1 MEYAKDMVLDL
12 KNGQEEKVDN
22 EWRNAK
28 KKFALKGMLSKIGN
42 HKIIASVLA
51 VKYAFSN
58 SDSLGTILIP
68 LPPPPEEAFIIIG
81 YPIFLLL
88 F

>member
-28 KKFALKGMLSKIGN
+28 KKFALKGMFSKIGD
-42 HKIIASVLA
+42 HKIMVSVLA
-51 VKYAFSN
+51 VTLGFMVIDMILIS
-58 SDSLGTILIP
+58 SFVSVLGTL
-68 LPPPPEEAFIIIG
+68 
-81 YPIFLLL
+81 
-88 F
+88 

>member
-12 KNGQEEKVDN
+12 KNGQEVKKDD

-28 KKFALKGMLSKIGN
+28 KKFALKGMFSKIGD

-51 VKYAFSN
+51 VTLGFMVIDIILIS
-58 SDSLGTILIP
+58 SFVSVLGTL
-68 LPPPPEEAFIIIG
+68 
-81 YPIFLLL
+81 
-88 F
+88 

>member
-28 KKFALKGMLSKIGN
+28 KKFALKGMFSKIGD

-51 VKYAFSN
+51 VTLGFMVIDMILIS
-58 SDSLGTILIP
+58 SFIDVLGTL
-68 LPPPPEEAFIIIG
+68 
-81 YPIFLLL
+81 
-88 F
+88 

>member
-12 KNGQEEKVDN
+12 KNGQEVKKDD

-28 KKFALKGMLSKIGN
+28 KKFALKGMFSKIGD

-51 VKYAFSN
+51 VTLGFMVIDMILIS
-58 SDSLGTILIP
+58 SFIDVLGTL
-68 LPPPPEEAFIIIG
+68 
-81 YPIFLLL
+81 
-88 F
+88 

>member
-51 VKYAFSN
+51 VTLGFMVIDMILIS
-58 SDSLGTILIP
+58 SFVSVLGTL
-68 LPPPPEEAFIIIG
+68 
-81 YPIFLLL
+81 
-88 F
+88 